1 MGKIFTEKEICIA
14 TYKVLDEFCKKEAKT
29 SAKQDN
35 PIKGLIEGI
44 KNTAIRV
51 EVANEICNELGIDFK
66 PEELEKEIG

>member
-1 MGKIFTEKEICIA
+1 MNF
-14 TYKVLDEFCKKEAKT
+14 VKKEAKT